1 MPRAKYPPP
10 SDLSDDAKALWRK
23 TQKQLEEQN
32 TWQESD
38 MPALERYVRAM
49 ARARLAWEGIPRDK
63 EGNLNLTARG
73 SQGQLVQ
80 HPNVKTTR
88 EAERD
93 AQDYARDLLLTPKA
107 REQHQIEKR
116 RADKDSK
123 FGFDD

>member
-1 MPRAKYPPP
+1 MPRSKCPPP
-10 SDLSDDAKALWRK
+10 EDFDTESRAVWKK
-23 TQKQLEEQN
+23 TQKQLEEQS

-38 MPALERYVRAM
+38 MPALERYVRSLY
-49 ARARLAWEGIPRDK
+49 RARISWEGIPRKKDGSL
-63 EGNLNLTARG
+63 ELTARG

-116 RADKDSK
+116 RAEKGGK
-123 FGFDD
+123 FGLG